1 MQISNTWSLL
11 DQDERKKDLLM
22 RKKAQQTIDE
32 ELWDSTWLR
41 ESYPDRFDELY
52 EKWELADDQYDPA
65 LFPNR
70 FEEELL

>member
-41 ESYPDRFDELY
+41 KRYPNRFDELY